1 MNCKNCD
8 DYIQHEYRFCPSCGA
23 KTEVRRVTFKTLI
36 KDFLD
41 RVFDLDNSLFRTLK
55 GMILRPEAVIDG
67 YLTGVRKRY
76 LNPVSVL
83 GISLTLAGL
92 IIFVMQKMYG
102 GEIDFTQGAENVNPE
117 FSRKWG
123 DIMFDFNAIFY
134 VMNIPVLA
142 LPAFFFYNRR
152 KYNLAEH
159 HVALI
164 YTLATYSIL
173 SFPISLA
180 LLFSGPERYL
190 ASSQW
195 SLAIMMGFTL
205 YVYWRLNRYKP
216 FAFIWRSLLYLLIV
230 VILFFILIIGV
241 LILLIVTG
249 YFSLEDFRPVEP
261 AAESALLWITEM
273 GQALA

>member
-23 KTEVRRVTFKTLI
+23 KTEVRRVTFTTLI
-36 KDFLD
+36 KDLLD

-92 IIFVMQKMYG
+92 VIFIMQKMYG
-102 GEIDFTQGAENVNPE
+102 GAIDLTQGAQSVNPE
-117 FSRKWG
+117 FSRKWS
-123 DIMFDFNAIFY
+123 DIMFDFNAVFY

-142 LPAFFFYNRR
+142 IPAFFFFNR
-152 KYNLAEH
+152 KNYNLAEH
-159 HVALI
+159 HVAQL
-164 YTLATYSIL
+164 YAVSTYSIL

-180 LLFSGPERYL
+180 LLVSGPETYL
-190 ASSQW
+190 ASSKW
-195 SLAIMMGFTL
+195 SLAVMLGFTL
-205 YVYWRLNRYKP
+205 YIYWRLNRYKP
-216 FAFIWRSLLYLLIV
+216 FTFIWRSLLYLLV
-230 VILFFILIIGV
+230 VTILFFLLIIGL
-241 LILLIVTG
+241 LILLIVSG
-249 YFSLEDFRPVEP
+249 YFSLEDFKPVEP
-261 AAESALLWITEM
+261 AAETALLWLGEM
-273 GQALA
+273 GQMLA

>member
-1 MNCKNCD
+1 MNCKNCN
-8 DYIQHEYRFCPSCGA
+8 DYIQHEYRFCPNCGA

-41 RVFDLDNSLFRTLK
+41 RVFDLDNSLFRTIK

-67 YLTGVRKRY
+67 YLSGLRKRY

-92 IIFVMQKMYG
+92 MIFVMQKMYG
-102 GEIDFTQGAENVNPE
+102 GEIDFTGGAQNVNPE

-123 DIMFDFNAIFY
+123 DIMFDFNAVFY
-134 VMNIPVLA
+134 VMNIPILA
-142 LPAFFFYNRR
+142 LPAFFLFNRR

-164 YTLATYSIL
+164 YCLSTYSII
-173 SFPISLA
+173 SFPISMV
-180 LLFSGPERYL
+180 LLITGPDTYL

-195 SLAIMMGFTL
+195 SLAVMMIFTL
-205 YVYWRLNRYKP
+205 YIYWRLNRYKA
-216 FAFIWRSLLYLLIV
+216 FSFIWRSLLYILLV
-230 VILFFILIIGV
+230 VILFFMLIIGL
-241 LILLIVTG
+241 LILLIVTD

-261 AAESALLWITEM
+261 AAESALLWIGEM
-273 GQALA
+273 SMMLA